1 MTNLD
6 VTTHST
12 QPSSSIKQLYRGVA
26 TQDGAG
32 VALTRIIGQ
41 GILPRLDP
49 FLMLDEFGSDEPQDY
64 LAGFPPHPHRGFQT
78 VTYMLQGK
86 MGHKDSVG
94 NTGLIEDGGLQ
105 WMNAGKGIIHEE
117 MPQQTQGVLR
127 GFQLWVNLPAAQKL
141 SSPAYYDIPSSDVPE
156 VEFLG
161 GLVRVLAGEYKG
173 INGAVVAQA
182 VKPQF
187 YDIHFT
193 STSTLTADTIPKHNG
208 FIFVYEGQVEVQ
220 QQIAEQGQL
229 ALLDIHSSLTLKAQA
244 GSRVIFVSG
253 EPINEPVCQYGP
265 FVMNT
270 QAEIDQ
276 AMRDYRAGTLTD

>member
-1 MTNLD
+1 M
-6 VTTHST
+6 
-12 QPSSSIKQLYRGVA
+12 
-26 TQDGAG
+26 
-32 VALTRIIGQ
+32 
-41 GILPRLDP
+41 
-49 FLMLDEFGSDEPQDY
+49 
-64 LAGFPPHPHRGFQT
+64 
-78 VTYMLQGK
+78 
-86 MGHKDSVG
+86 
-94 NTGLIEDGGLQ
+94 
-105 WMNAGKGIIHEE
+105 
-117 MPQQTQGVLR
+117 
-127 GFQLWVNLPAAQKL
+127 
-141 SSPAYYDIPSSDVPE
+141 PE

-187 YDIHFT
+187 FDIHFT
-193 STSTLTADTIPKHNG
+193 STSTLTVDTIPKHNG

-244 GSRVIFVSG
+244 GTRVIFVSG
-253 EPINEPVCQYGP
+253 EPINEPVCQHGP

>member
-1 MTNLD
+1 M
-6 VTTHST
+6 
-12 QPSSSIKQLYRGVA
+12 
-26 TQDGAG
+26 
-32 VALTRIIGQ
+32 
-41 GILPRLDP
+41 
-49 FLMLDEFGSDEPQDY
+49 
-64 LAGFPPHPHRGFQT
+64 
-78 VTYMLQGK
+78 
-86 MGHKDSVG
+86 
-94 NTGLIEDGGLQ
+94 
-105 WMNAGKGIIHEE
+105 
-117 MPQQTQGVLR
+117 
-127 GFQLWVNLPAAQKL
+127 
-141 SSPAYYDIPSSDVPE
+141 
-156 VEFLG
+156 
-161 GLVRVLAGEYKG
+161 RVLAGEYKG
-173 INGAVVAQA
+173 IKGAVVAQA

-193 STSTLTADTIPKHNG
+193 STSTLTVDTIPKHNG